1 MKGWLIFALL
11 VGSLASV
18 HFSEE
23 FSAGWE
29 NRWLESNWRNDGS
42 KVPFKHS
49 KGKWFV
55 DAEADKGIQTT
66 EDYRFYAISAKFPEF
81 STLGKDLV
89 LQFTVKFE
97 QQIDCGGGYIKLLK
111 TGFDQANFGGD
122 TPYHIMFGPDI
133 CGGERKTHLI
143 LGYKD
148 KNYLST
154 KKFRVDSDVFTHQ
167 YTAWIRSNNTY
178 QLLIDN
184 IEVSK
189 GSLEDHWDI
198 LPPKTIKDPEAKK
211 PEDWVDEPTIVDET
225 DTKPAGW
232 DDIPEMIPDT
242 TAKKPDDWAEED
254 GEWTPPLVRN
264 PEFKGD
270 WKPKRI
276 PNPAYKGEW
285 KHPTIANPEYVA
297 DPNLYAYE
305 HVGGVGIEIWQVKS
319 GTIFDNMWI
328 GDSIEEAREFSK
340 KTFEP
345 RKNGEKAA
353 KEAFDELNKPKEE
366 EHAGHEHHEEEPHE
380 ETDEDFEE
388 IKKEDL

>member
-11 VGSLASV
+11 AVSMASV

-23 FSAGWE
+23 FGEGWE
-29 NRWLESNWRNDGS
+29 SRWVESNWRSDGS
-42 KVPFKHS
+42 KAAFKHS
-49 KGKWFV
+49 HGQWFV
-55 DAEADKGIQTT
+55 DAEGDKGIQTSQ
-66 EDYRFYAISAKFPEF
+66 DYRFYALSAKFPEF

-111 TGFDQANFGGD
+111 SDFDQANFGGD

-148 KNYLST
+148 KNYQST

-167 YTAWIRSNNTY
+167 YTAWIRANNTY

-189 GSLEDHWDI
+189 GALEDHWEM

-211 PEDWVDEPTIVDET
+211 PEDWVDEPTVVDET
-225 DTKPAGW
+225 DKKPEGW
-232 DDIPEMIPDT
+232 DDIPEMVPDSN
-242 TAKKPDDWAEED
+242 AKKPDDWSEED

-264 PEFKGD
+264 PEYKGE
-270 WKPKRI
+270 WKAKRI

-285 KHPTIANPEYVA
+285 KHPMIPNPEYVA

-305 HVGGVGIEIWQVKS
+305 HVGGLGIEVWQVKS
-319 GTIFDNMWI
+319 GTIFDNIWI

-353 KEAFDELNKPKEE
+353 KEAYDEAHKPAAPEE
-366 EHAGHEHHEEEPHE
+366 PELHEEDQRE
-380 ETDEDFEE
+380 ETEEDFEE

>member
-1 MKGWLIFALL
+1 
-11 VGSLASV
+11 
-18 HFSEE
+18 
-23 FSAGWE
+23 
-29 NRWLESNWRNDGS
+29 
-42 KVPFKHS
+42 
-49 KGKWFV
+49 
-55 DAEADKGIQTT
+55 
-66 EDYRFYAISAKFPEF
+66 
-81 STLGKDLV
+81 
-89 LQFTVKFE
+89 
-97 QQIDCGGGYIKLLK
+97 
-111 TGFDQANFGGD
+111 
-122 TPYHIMFGPDI
+122 
-133 CGGERKTHLI
+133 
-143 LGYKD
+143 
-148 KNYLST
+148 
-154 KKFRVDSDVFTHQ
+154 
-167 YTAWIRSNNTY
+167 
-178 QLLIDN
+178 
-184 IEVSK
+184 
-189 GSLEDHWDI
+189 LEDHWDI

-264 PEFKGD
+264 PEYKGD

-345 RKNGEKAA
+345 RKNGEKAV
-353 KEAFDELNKPKEE
+353 KEAFDEANKPKEE
-366 EHAGHEHHEEEPHE
+366 EHAHPEHHEEEPHE